1 MTRSRSLRVGMLCVG
16 MLLAPMLRAETAWIS
31 DEFTVPLRSGP
42 SDGHRIVHRGLP
54 TGTELD
60 VLQTDGNAGYTQ
72 VRTRS
77 GIEGWINTQY
87 LAREP
92 VARSQLAAANNR
104 VAALQGQLAQRGE
117 TLTELRSGSLEAT
130 TLRDQLTAQV
140 AQLESELTDLKQVSS
155 GAIEEHARNQELVAL
170 NARLRAEVDE
180 LIEESQRLERGIE
193 QRWLLI
199 GGGLVLGGLLAG
211 VGIKARPRRSGWS

>member
-1 MTRSRSLRVGMLCVG
+1 MTFVRAASLCIGI
-16 MLLAPMLRAETAWIS
+16 LLSPLLRAETAWIS

-60 VLQTDGNAGYTQ
+60 VLQTDGSAGYTQ
-72 VRTRS
+72 VRTQS

-87 LAREP
+87 LARQP
-92 VARSQLAAANNR
+92 IARSQLVTANNR
-104 VAALQGQLAQRGE
+104 IAALQGQLAQRGE
-117 TLTELRSGSLEAT
+117 TLTELRSSSTEAST
-130 TLRDQLTAQV
+130 VRDQLATQV
-140 AQLESELTDLKQVSS
+140 TQLEGELADLKAVSS

-170 NARLRAEVDE
+170 NTRLRAEVDD
-180 LIEESQRLERGIE
+180 LIEESQRLEQGSE

-199 GGGLVLGGLLAG
+199 GGGLVFGGLIAG
-211 VGIKARPRRSGWS
+211 FALKARPRRSGWS